1 MKLKDVKVGQRFGFE
16 FEKTAAYFGRDAAM
30 VWTRISVD
38 TIQMDGM
45 PPEEIGPGEEDVFV
59 ED

>member
-16 FEKTAAYFGRDAAM
+16 KTGRDVAM
-30 VWTRISVD
+30 VWTRISD
-38 TIQMDGM
+38 EHIQMDGR

>member
-16 FEKTAAYFGRDAAM
+16 KTAAYFGRDVAM
-30 VWTRISVD
+30 VWTRISD
-38 TIQMDGM
+38 EHIQMDGR